1 MLHFA
6 VDLVLLDIEG
16 TTSPVDF
23 VYRILFPFA
32 RKRMEEFLRTTSNEQ
47 STLDACKQLARD
59 IDRADLLEQIDSA
72 IDQALPELTKEALA
86 LMDEDSKAT
95 GLKEIQ
101 GLIWKQGYTNGALRS
116 QLFSDVPRAL
126 QRWTDDGLKV
136 AIYSSGSSTAQ
147 EVFFHHTEFGDLT
160 HYLVGFYDTTFGAKR
175 EPDSYKAIA
184 RHLEMNAERI
194 LFVSDVGAELQA
206 ARQSGMSTVLCIR
219 AGYKQ
224 KEGDDQFAP
233 VNSFDEMRVRTVT
246 PDLKP

>member
-32 RKRMEEFLRTTSNEQ
+32 RKRMDEFLRATRNEPTTR
-47 STLDACKQLARD
+47 DACKQLARD
-59 IDRADLLEQIDSA
+59 IDRVDLVEQIDSS

-86 LMDEDSKAT
+86 LMDVDSKTT

-101 GLIWKQGYTNGALRS
+101 GLIWKQGYTSGALRS
-116 QLFSDVPRAL
+116 QLFSDVPAAL

-147 EVFFHHTEFGDLT
+147 EVFFQHTEFGDLT
-160 HYLVGFYDTTFGAKR
+160 KFLVGFYDTTFGAKR
-175 EPDSYKAIA
+175 EIESYKAIA
-184 RHLEMNAERI
+184 RHLQIDTEHI

-219 AGYKQ
+219 SGYKPS
-224 KEGDDQFAP
+224 EGDDQFAP
-233 VNSFDEMRVRTVT
+233 VNSFDEMRIRKVT
-246 PDLKP
+246 T